1 MTAAAAPDFTPLNDL
16 ERLLVAATGG
26 GAEARKEFEAAVLVH
41 DLWAGVPAGADPA
54 GDPLTLVTGR
64 GQDGSV
70 ATALFTAR
78 ERVAATLPEATPV
91 SFAGRDLLTS
101 VMGRDAVLNPG
112 HGHGVR
118 WSSAAIGALLGM
130 TAPGEG
136 LRTPIALARPKDTPP
151 GLVEGVTRALGAAP
165 QVKGAWLA
173 LAKWAGEADNG
184 FLLDVRMAPEDA
196 GTLPALMEAAL
207 KEVTLDARLDV
218 VTRRPG
224 EAPGAGLELI
234 APR

>member
-1 MTAAAAPDFTPLNDL
+1 MTAADFTPLNEL

-26 GAEARKEFEAAVLVH
+26 GAEARKAFEAAVPEH
-41 DLWAGVPAGADPA
+41 ELWAAVPAGADPK
-54 GDPLTLVTGR
+54 GDPLTLVVGR
-64 GQDGSV
+64 AQDGSM

-78 ERVAATLPEATPV
+78 ERAAATLPDATPV
-91 SFAGRDLLTS
+91 SFPGRDLLTS

-112 HGHGVR
+112 HGHGVK
-118 WSSAAIGALLGM
+118 WSSAAIGTLLGM
-130 TAPGEG
+130 TAPAEG
-136 LRTPIALARPKDTPP
+136 LRAPVAVAVPKETPK

-173 LAKWAGEADNG
+173 LARWADSDLPG

-196 GTLPALMEAAL
+196 GALPALLDAAL
-207 KEVTLDARLDV
+207 KEVELDARLDV

-224 EAPGAGLELI
+224 EADGAGLELI

>member
-1 MTAAAAPDFTPLNDL
+1 MTAADFTPLNDL
-16 ERLLVAATGG
+16 ERLLIAATGG
-26 GAEARKEFEAAVLVH
+26 GAEERKAFEAAVLEH

-64 GQDGSV
+64 AKDGSV

-78 ERVAATLPEATPV
+78 ERVAATLSVATPV
-91 SFAGRDLLTS
+91 SFPGRDLLTS

-130 TAPGEG
+130 TAPSAAV
-136 LRTPIALARPKDTPP
+136 RTPVAVAVPKETPK

-173 LAKWAGEADNG
+173 LAKWAGEAENG
-184 FLLDVRMAPEDA
+184 FLLDVRIAPEEA
-196 GTLPALMEAAL
+196 ATLPALMDAAL
-207 KEVTLDARLDV
+207 AEVELDARLDV
-218 VTRRPG
+218 VTRRPD
-224 EAPGAGLELI
+224 EAAGAGLELI

>member
-26 GAEARKEFEAAVLVH
+26 GADARKEFEAAVLAH

-112 HGHGVR
+112 HGHGVK

-130 TAPGEG
+130 TAPGPRA
-136 LRTPIALARPKDTPP
+136 RTPVAVAVPGTTPA
-151 GLVEGVTRALGAAP
+151 GLVEGLTRDLGAAAA
-165 QVKGAWLA
+165 VKGAWLA
-173 LAKWAGEADNG
+173 LARWADGPEVG

-207 KEVTLDARLDV
+207 KDVTLDARLDV

-224 EAPGAGLELI
+224 EAAGAGLELI

>member
-1 MTAAAAPDFTPLNDL
+1 MTAAAAPDFVPLNAL

-26 GAEARKEFEAAVLVH
+26 GAEERQAFEAAVLAH
-41 DLWAGVPAGADPA
+41 ELWAGVPAGADPA
-54 GDPLTLVTGR
+54 GDPLTLVVGR
-64 GQDGSV
+64 APDGSV

-78 ERVAATLPEATPV
+78 ERVTATLPEATPV
-91 SFAGRDLLTS
+91 SFPGRDLLTS

-136 LRTPIALARPKDTPP
+136 SRAPMAVATPKATPP
-151 GLVEGVTRALGAAP
+151 GLVEGVRRALGGAP

-173 LAKWAGEADNG
+173 LAKWAGEADAG

-196 GTLPALMEAAL
+196 AALPKLMEAAL
-207 KEVTLDARLDV
+207 AEVELDARLDV

-224 EAPGAGLELI
+224 EAAGAGLELI

>member
-1 MTAAAAPDFTPLNDL
+1 MTAVTDFTPLNDL

-26 GAEARKEFEAAVLVH
+26 GERERKAFESAALDH
-41 DLWAGVPAGADPA
+41 ELWAAVPAGADPQ

-78 ERVAATLPEATPV
+78 ERAIATLPQATPV
-91 SFAGRDLLTS
+91 AFMGADLLQS
-101 VMGRDAVLNPG
+101 VRGRDAVLNPG

-118 WSSAAIGALLGM
+118 WSSAAIGALLGDPSPADGVRRP
-130 TAPGEG
+130 TH
-136 LRTPIALARPKDTPP
+136 LARPRTTPE
-151 GLVEGVTRALGAAP
+151 GLVEGVTRVLGATP

-173 LAKWAGEADNG
+173 LARWAGDPDAG

-196 GTLPALMEAAL
+196 GILPGLMDEAMSG
-207 KEVTLDARLDV
+207 VILDARLDV
-218 VTRRPG
+218 VTRLPG
-224 EAPGAGLELI
+224 EAAGAGLELI
-234 APR
+234 SPRA

>member
-1 MTAAAAPDFTPLNDL
+1 MTAAAFDPLNDL

-26 GAEARKEFEAAVLVH
+26 GAVERQAFEAAVLEH
-41 DLWAGVPAGADPA
+41 DLWAAVPPGADPQ

-64 GQDGSV
+64 GQDGAV

-78 ERVAATLPEATPV
+78 ERAVATLPDATPLA
-91 SFAGRDLLTS
+91 FPGRDLLTS
-101 VMGRDAVLNPG
+101 IMGRDAVLNPG

-118 WSSAAIGALLGM
+118 WSSAAIGALLGRPPQ
-130 TAPGEG
+130 AEA
-136 LRTPIALARPKDTPP
+136 LRTPIALANPKDTPE
-151 GLVEGVTRALGAAP
+151 GLVDGVTRVLGAAP

-173 LAKWAGEADNG
+173 LARWAGEADPG
-184 FLLDVRMAPEDA
+184 FLLDVRIAPEDA
-196 GTLPALMEAAL
+196 GALPALMDAAL
-207 KEVTLDARLDV
+207 EGVVLDARLDV

-224 EAPGAGLELI
+224 DAAGAGLELI